1 MSEPKT
7 KEKLL
12 ADSIRRVLYLSKL
25 LEYNCGDLKKLD
37 GCMPKMAYTAKQTED
52 KLKWLYREWSYSVPQ
67 KTWEIVK
74 MDMERD
80 ELHDISMLLDA
91 VALFKDVSLLT
102 TEITGFIKEAQQ
114 NKQHEQDNISG
125 H

>member
-25 LEYNCGDLKKLD
+25 LEYNCGDLKKLEA
-37 GCMPKMAYTAKQTED
+37 CKSNMAYVAKQTED
-52 KLKWLYREWSYSVPQ
+52 KLRWLYREWAYVVPA
-67 KTWEIVK
+67 KTWEIVR

-102 TEITGFIKEAQQ
+102 TEITGFIKEAQE
-114 NKQHEQDNISG
+114 NKQHDTQT